1 MHALSSAVAHDLD
14 PYVIKLLLMIVVA
27 ALSTIVA
34 LAAVIVS
41 RFTSKPAS
49 PGRSCTPAWRS
60 RAARRF
66 CWPPFPHS
74 PRSEDREK
82 GCGR

>member
-41 RFTSKPAS
+41 RFTSA
-49 PGRSCTPAWRS
+49 GVARSLLHACVAFTGCATLLL
-60 RAARRF
+60 AAISSF
-66 CWPPFPHS
+66 TSF
-74 PRSEDREK
+74 
-82 GCGR
+82 